1 MNVYSPL
8 PFDGSESSHDSD
20 ATTAVRDGHLT
31 IVNTTLT
38 PWQARWADLEFVRG
52 VLDRAA
58 IDFFLVRSSDHSP
71 VVVVDF
77 ADRDRLARALADACR
92 TEPFYSRTEK
102 LSSAAKAD
110 LAARGRGVA
119 SGSGSHH
126 TESVVAD
133 SALFSAENNEAD
145 ARSAD
150 FADAL
155 HLDADLRDTYD
166 QSGDLGL
173 AAAELLTPGRRT
185 VLLAEGR
192 LSRDSSA
199 RAFTLYR
206 PREAAN
212 GRLRYGAENG
222 VALELW
228 EHASDRVV
236 SGSGSD
242 SATLVIRDVI
252 APRANLLLRHRT
264 PEAELVRST
273 VSLHGRPWPTLQGMF
288 EPTVDEVTFDIDMV
302 FSWVDGSSLEFQ
314 RARARRLESYVVGE
328 GDDHE
333 ARFRQLDEL
342 RYALRSIYLFAPW
355 VRNIYIATDSP
366 RPSWLAE
373 HPRVTLMR
381 SEAFF
386 ADTSVL
392 PTHNSHAVESQ
403 LHNIEGLSEHFLYS
417 NDDMFFGRPVS
428 PEMFFSSGGVSRF
441 IQSMTRIGVGDSN
454 PGRSGFENAARVNR
468 ALLEERFG
476 VTITRHL
483 EHAATPLRRSV
494 MRELEAEFPDDFAR
508 TAAAKFR
515 QATDVSVT
523 NSLYHYYAEATGR
536 AVPTTEAK
544 VRYVDTT
551 AREGVRQMKRLLK
564 RRNYDFFCL
573 NDGSFP
579 ELDGEE
585 RARAVRWFLERYFPI
600 PAPWELPDPV

>member
-1 MNVYSPL
+1 MNVLSPRYR
-8 PFDGSESSHDSD
+8 DGADSPQD
-20 ATTAVRDGHLT
+20 PGATTEVRDGHLA

-38 PWQARWADLEFVRG
+38 PWQAMWADLDFVRG
-52 VLDRAA
+52 VLDSAA
-58 IDFFLVRSSDHSP
+58 IDFFLVRSSDYRP
-71 VVVVDF
+71 VVVVDY
-77 ADRDRLARALADACR
+77 ADRHRLTRALATACQSQ
-92 TEPFYSRTEK
+92 PFYSRTEK
-102 LSSAAKAD
+102 LSGAARAD
-110 LAARGRGVA
+110 LAARRRGIA
-119 SGSGSHH
+119 SGSAVHH
-126 TESVVAD
+126 AETTAADAGLFSVENSPEEPGDDVAD
-133 SALFSAENNEAD
+133 DGAD
-145 ARSAD
+145 VFAAGRAD
-150 FADAL
+150 
-155 HLDADLRDTYD
+155 
-166 QSGDLGL
+166 DLGL

-185 VLLAEGR
+185 MLLAEGR
-192 LSRDSSA
+192 LSRDDDA

-212 GRLRYGAENG
+212 GRLRYGPESG

-228 EHASDRVV
+228 EHSADRVV
-236 SGSGSD
+236 SGSTGDD

-273 VSLHGRPWPTLQGMF
+273 VELQGREWPTLDGMF
-288 EPTVDEVTFDIDMV
+288 EPTAGEITFDIDMV

-355 VRNIYIATDSP
+355 VRTIYIATDSP
-366 RPSWLAE
+366 RPAWLAE
-373 HPRVTLMR
+373 HPRVRLMR
-381 SEAFF
+381 SEEFF
-386 ADTSVL
+386 SDTSVL

-403 LHNIEGLSEHFLYS
+403 LHNIKGLSEHFLYS
-417 NDDMFFGRPVS
+417 NDDMFFGRPIS
-428 PEMFFSSGGVSRF
+428 PEMFFSSGGVTQF
-441 IQSMTRIGVGDSN
+441 IPSVMRIGGGDSD
-454 PGRSGFENAARVNR
+454 PSRSGFENAARVNR
-468 ALLEERFG
+468 ALLQERFG

-494 MRELEAEFPDDFAR
+494 MRDLEAEFPDDFAR
-508 TAAAKFR
+508 TAAATFR

-523 NSLYHYYAEATGR
+523 NSLYHYYAQATGR
-536 AVPTTEAK
+536 AVPTTDPK

-564 RRNYDFFCL
+564 RRNFDFFCL

-600 PAPWELPDPV
+600 PAPWELPDAE